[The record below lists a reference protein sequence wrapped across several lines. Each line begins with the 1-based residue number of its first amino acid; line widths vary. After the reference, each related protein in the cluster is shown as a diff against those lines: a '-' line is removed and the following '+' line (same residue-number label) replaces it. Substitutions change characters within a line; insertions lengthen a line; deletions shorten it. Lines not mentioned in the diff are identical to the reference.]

1 MPTRQVEQKTFE
13 TGEIGDNHLFRADLA
28 VRDKSVRR
36 ARNVRIRVSGSLE
49 ARPGMRRIATLP
61 GDGYVREMTIQE
73 TTFILVLTHQ
83 QLQVFDKATRV
94 SVQTITGCAWT
105 LAMMTD
111 DTTPLVV
118 APYNDEARVF
128 HPTMPEQIIKRG
140 ETGSWSV
147 AADTPAIGSAGSKRQ
162 AYYRF
167 AERSVSLTPSPAGGA
182 MINLVASAPY
192 FVAGHVGV
200 RFRLQGRE
208 IEIASVTDATHATA
222 NLIQQL
228 YPTVSLPVA
237 STIGFDVGDVI
248 EGRDTQTKGE
258 IVAVGSGSLTVLMQ
272 SFTPWFFDSG
282 ATPTGEQVLGPNAT
296 TRVSGA
302 QAPATDAPVL
312 NFDEQA
318 ESLVRGY
325 AATGAV
331 HRNRLW
337 KARLPRVPFGV
348 LASTIGDF
356 QDFLVGTGD
365 NDAIFEELGDTRAGV
380 VRHVLSAEQM
390 LIGTSS
396 GLYYVPES
404 ETNPIRPTSFSVNQI
419 GPDGVS
425 ACRPVLISEG
435 AFFVGAGGGS
445 IIGVFPTGDVR
456 RSWKTADVSLL
467 SSHLILRPRGLAYI
481 GDDDRDPERYVYG
494 VNTDGTMPVVYYSE
508 TAEVFGWTKWETQGQ
523 VRSICAHQGEC
534 WALVQR
540 QHGPTPRFSLEVF
553 EDDLHVDGAV
563 NVDRVADYRG
573 PATGQVISGPDG
585 EVPATFVYRAA
596 ALSNATVSLMIGGA
610 YIGEVT
616 LDSAGDFGA
625 PDVDGDIVL
634 GWNFVPLVE
643 LWPPQ
648 DGEDQR
654 ALRRRQRIVQI
665 MTRWRGRYLAVN
677 GKLRPPYR
685 GGENTAQAPALR
697 DELDRVPMFGWS
709 DEPTVTVSRPYPGP
723 WSLLGVIQLVKN

>member
-13 TGEIGDNHLFRADLA
+13 TGEIGDDHLFRADLA

-49 ARPGMRRIATLP
+49 SRPGSRRIASLP

-83 QLQVFDKATRV
+83 RLQVFDKATRA

-105 LAMMTD
+105 LAMMTE

-118 APYNDEARVF
+118 DPYDDEARVF
-128 HPTMPEQIIKRG
+128 HPTMPEQVIKRSTAG
-140 ETGSWSV
+140 VWSV
-147 AADTPAIGSAGSKRQ
+147 AADAPADGIGGSKRQ
-162 AYYRF
+162 PYYRF
-167 AERSVSLTPSPAGGA
+167 ADRGLSLTPSGTAGS
-182 MINLVASAPY
+182 ITLTASASY
-192 FVAGHVGV
+192 FVAQHVGV
-200 RFRLQGRE
+200 RMRLQRRE
-208 IEIASVTDATHATA
+208 VQITAVTDATHATA
-222 NLIQQL
+222 TVIQQL
-228 YPTVSLPVA
+228 YPTVSVQVQSGA
-237 STIGFDVGDVI
+237 GYEIGEVV
-248 EGRDTQTKGE
+248 EGRDTQAKGE
-258 IVAVGSGSLTVLMQ
+258 ITGVSGNTLTVLMQ
-272 SFTPWFFDSG
+272 TFTPFFYDSS
-282 ATPTGEQVLGPNAT
+282 ATPTGEQIIGANAT
-296 TRVSGA
+296 SRVTA
-302 QAPATDAPVL
+302 APGSASPAAVL
-312 NFDEQA
+312 DFDEQA
-318 ESLVRGY
+318 ESAVRGY

-337 KARLPRVPFGV
+337 KARLPRVPFGL
-348 LASTIGDF
+348 LASAIGDF
-356 QDFLVGTGD
+356 QDFQVATGD

-390 LIGTSS
+390 LVGTSS

-467 SSHLILRPRGLAYI
+467 SSHLIMRPRGLAYI
-481 GDDDRDPERYVYG
+481 GDDDRDPERYVYS
-494 VNTDGTMPVVYYSE
+494 VNADGTMPIVYYSE

-540 QHGPTPRFSLEVF
+540 QHGAAQRFSLEVF
-553 EDDLHVDGAV
+553 EDELHVDGAV

-585 EVPATFVYRAA
+585 EVPATSVYRAA
-596 ALSNATVSLMIGGA
+596 ALSNATVSLMIGSA
-610 YIGEVT
+610 YIGEVS
-616 LDSAGDFGA
+616 LDSAGDFGV

-634 GWNFVPLVE
+634 GWNFEPLVE

-648 DGEDQR
+648 DADDQR
-654 ALRRRQRIVQI
+654 ALRRRQRIVQV

-685 GGENTAQAPALR
+685 GGDDTAQAPVLR

-723 WSLLGVIQLVKN
+723 WSLLGIIQLVKN